1 MNISFNADEIFEM
14 AEEIERNGAKFY
26 RKAAK
31 NAGDDKTRKML
42 LGLAVMEDGHEMIF
56 AAMRKELSD
65 EDREPTAYDP
75 DNQAALYLKMMADSH
90 GSEGRKS
97 PTEEITG
104 NEPIKEILEIALNSE
119 KDSVVFYMN
128 MRGFLK
134 SKTSK
139 DKNKAI
145 IDEEISHINLINEK
159 LREIA

>member
-31 NAGDDKTRKML
+31 NAADDKTRKML
-42 LGLAVMEDGHEMIF
+42 LGLAAMEDGHEIIF

-65 EDREPTAYDP
+65 QDREPTVYDP

-139 DKNKAI
+139 DKIKAI